1 MTKLTKSKVQN
12 CTSES
17 LKTINK
23 ADFKVQAIP
32 SKDPKLMHYKSREI
46 LEILKKAHGRI
57 PFKKDNP
64 NYHINK
70 RLIPGNEIL
79 ITDNEKTLKI
89 TDITIV
95 CTSLCQFPIE
105 DLIPRD
111 WDKASLIVN
120 KDLFIIAKV
129 EKLKEADKKE
139 YMVEI
144 PGYQDGEYKYYIIAA
159 IRVSFTHKVP
169 SYGLVEFTTEEI
181 EYPERHEAQLNL
193 YLENIDLI
201 MEMLEEMYTFE
212 IINGHTKNFK
222 KDAHSKS
229 KKPCTLSGILFASE
243 ELDRKISLKTTDSET
258 TKTESFR

>member
-1 MTKLTKSKVQN
+1 MTKLIKSKVQD

-32 SKDPKLMHYKSREI
+32 SKVPKLMHYKDEEI
-46 LEILKKAHGRI
+46 LSILNGAYSRI
-57 PFKKDNP
+57 PFKDKNP

-111 WDKASLIVN
+111 WDRAPLIVN
-120 KDLFIIAKV
+120 KNLFIIAKV

-144 PGYQDGEYKYYIIAA
+144 PGYQDGEYKYYIVAA

-201 MEMLEEMYTFE
+201 KEMLEEMYTYE
-212 IINGHTKNFK
+212 IEKGHTKNFK
-222 KDAHSKS
+222 KDTHKKKQKYKTMCIIRHSLCS
-229 KKPCTLSGILFASE
+229 
-243 ELDRKISLKTTDSET
+243 R
-258 TKTESFR
+258 RVR